1 MVFDPMRA
9 LQAPNCVRLQLIRCG
24 RHSGSWNLGV
34 AVEKV
39 SICGS
44 RQLKIWN
51 RNYRFQ
57 YTFSRFLS
65 GFLLHARAALRYG
78 T

>member
-9 LQAPNCVRLQLIRCG
+9 RQAPNCVRLQLIRCG

-44 RQLKIWN
+44 RQLKKWN
-51 RNYRFQ
+51 RNY
-57 YTFSRFLS
+57 
-65 GFLLHARAALRYG
+65 
-78 T
+78 